1 MNTKRLEDVL
11 NDFSKWMDNHED
23 ILFDF
28 ERDDDGMTYEV
39 TIKGLN
45 YRDAQ
50 NAMDFGLEYGKSAAI
65 RIEEG
70 DEWDGKDRD

>member
-28 ERDDDGMTYEV
+28 EKDDDGMTYEV

-70 DEWDGKDRD
+70 NENGKDRD

>member
-11 NDFSKWMDNHED
+11 NDFSEWMSNHED

-28 ERDDDGMTYEV
+28 GEDDDGMTYEV

-45 YRDAQ
+45 YVDAQ
-50 NAMDFGLEYGKSAAI
+50 NVVELGLECGKSTTI
-65 RIEEG
+65 KIEEG
-70 DEWDGKDRD
+70 DER

>member
-11 NDFSKWMDNHED
+11 NDFSEWMSNHGD

-28 ERDDDGMTYEV
+28 EKDDDGMTYEV

-45 YRDAQ
+45 YVDAQ
-50 NAMDFGLEYGKSAAI
+50 NAVEFGLECGKSTAVK
-65 RIEEG
+65 IEEG
-70 DEWDGKDRD
+70 DNK

>member
-11 NDFSKWMDNHED
+11 NDFSRWMSDHED

-28 ERDDDGMTYEV
+28 EKDDDGMTYEV

-45 YRDAQ
+45 YVDAQ
-50 NAMDFGLEYGKSAAI
+50 NAVELGLECGKSTTI
-65 RIEEG
+65 KIEEG
-70 DEWDGKDRD
+70 DGYGKDRD

>member
-11 NDFSKWMDNHED
+11 NDFSEWMSNHED

-45 YRDAQ
+45 YVDAQ
-50 NAMDFGLEYGKSAAI
+50 NVVEFGLECGKSTEVKT
-65 RIEEG
+65 EEG
-70 DEWDGKDRD
+70 DNK

>member
-1 MNTKRLEDVL
+1 MNAKRLEDVL
-11 NDFSKWMDNHED
+11 NDFSKWMDCHED

-28 ERDDDGMTYEV
+28 EKDDDGMTYEV

-70 DEWDGKDRD
+70 NENGNN

>member
-28 ERDDDGMTYEV
+28 EKDDDGMTYEV

-70 DEWDGKDRD
+70 DNK

>member
-11 NDFSKWMDNHED
+11 NDFSRWMSDHED

-28 ERDDDGMTYEV
+28 EKDDDGMTYEV

-45 YRDAQ
+45 YVDAQ
-50 NAMDFGLEYGKSAAI
+50 NVVEFGLECGKSTAVK
-65 RIEEG
+65 IEEG
-70 DEWDGKDRD
+70 DNK

>member
-11 NDFSKWMDNHED
+11 NDFSEWMSNHED

-28 ERDDDGMTYEV
+28 EDDDDGMTYEV

-45 YRDAQ
+45 YVDAQ
-50 NAMDFGLEYGKSAAI
+50 NAVELGLGCGKSTTI
-65 RIEEG
+65 KIEEG
-70 DEWDGKDRD
+70 DNK

>member
-11 NDFSKWMDNHED
+11 NDFSRWMSDHED

-28 ERDDDGMTYEV
+28 EKDDDGMTYEV

-45 YRDAQ
+45 YVDAQ
-50 NAMDFGLEYGKSAAI
+50 NVVEFGLEFGKSTAVK
-65 RIEEG
+65 IEEG
-70 DEWDGKDRD
+70 DNK

>member
-11 NDFSKWMDNHED
+11 NDFSEWMSNHED

-28 ERDDDGMTYEV
+28 EEDDDGMTYEV

-45 YRDAQ
+45 YVDAQ
-50 NAMDFGLEYGKSAAI
+50 NVVELGLECGKSTTI
-65 RIEEG
+65 KIEEG
-70 DEWDGKDRD
+70 DER

>member
-11 NDFSKWMDNHED
+11 NDFSEWMSNHED

-28 ERDDDGMTYEV
+28 EEDDDGMTYEV

-45 YRDAQ
+45 YVDAQ
-50 NAMDFGLEYGKSAAI
+50 NVVELGLECGKSTTI
-65 RIEEG
+65 KIEEG
-70 DEWDGKDRD
+70 DNK

>member
-11 NDFSKWMDNHED
+11 NDFSEWMSNHED

-28 ERDDDGMTYEV
+28 EDDDDGMTYEV

-45 YRDAQ
+45 YVDAQ
-50 NAMDFGLEYGKSAAI
+50 NVVELGLECGKSTTI
-65 RIEEG
+65 KIEEG
-70 DEWDGKDRD
+70 DNK

>member
-11 NDFSKWMDNHED
+11 NDFSRWMSDHED

-28 ERDDDGMTYEV
+28 DKDDDGMTYEV

-45 YRDAQ
+45 YVDAQ
-50 NAMDFGLEYGKSAAI
+50 NVVEFGLECGKSTAVK
-65 RIEEG
+65 IEEG
-70 DEWDGKDRD
+70 DE

>member
-11 NDFSKWMDNHED
+11 NDFSRWMSDHED

-45 YRDAQ
+45 YVDAQ
-50 NAMDFGLEYGKSAAI
+50 NVVEFGLECGKSTAVK
-65 RIEEG
+65 IEEG
-70 DEWDGKDRD
+70 DE

>member
-11 NDFSKWMDNHED
+11 NDFSEWMSNHED

-28 ERDDDGMTYEV
+28 EKDDDGMTYEV

-45 YRDAQ
+45 YADAQ
-50 NAMDFGLEYGKSAAI
+50 NVVEFGLECGKSTAV

-70 DEWDGKDRD
+70 DNK